1 MIFSDLLEEVYIS
14 LSSNKSRSGLTM
26 LGIVIGIGSVIT
38 MVSIGQGSTATIES
52 SIQSLGSNLLV
63 ISPGATKSY
72 GSMVKGSSGSAS
84 TLTMDDADAIKAE
97 VSNLKEVAPL
107 ISSQKQIVYKGENT
121 NASIYGITSV
131 YQTVKSLEVATGAF
145 FSDTQIEKVAKVA
158 VIGPTVSETLF
169 GEDVDPIGLKI
180 KIGDTQFTVIG
191 VTESKGTT
199 GMNSSDNI
207 VYVPITVAEHY
218 FTGSESLSS
227 ISVEVTESKYMDQA
241 EADIE
246 ALLLVRHDLADADSA
261 DFSIMNQA
269 EIMET
274 MSSVSGTLTLLL
286 GAIAGISLLVG
297 GIGIMNMML
306 TTVTERTREIGLR
319 KSLGARSKDVSGQFL
334 VESISLTFIGGI
346 IGIIL
351 GIVASY
357 LVSTFGGTTTVV
369 TVQSVL
375 LSFFVSAAIGI
386 AFGYYPA
393 QRASQLNPIEALK
406 YE

>member
-1 MIFSDLLEEVYIS
+1 
-14 LSSNKSRSGLTM
+14 M
-26 LGIVIGIGSVIT
+26 LGIVIGIASVIT

-63 ISPGATKSY
+63 ISPGASKSY
-72 GSMVKGSSGSAS
+72 GSMVRGGAGSAS
-84 TLTMDDADAIKAE
+84 TLTMDDADAILSE
-97 VSNLKEVAPL
+97 VSNLKNVAPL

-131 YQTVKSLEVATGAF
+131 YQTVKSLEVSTGSF
-145 FSDTQIEKVAKVA
+145 FSETQIEKVAKVA

-169 GEDVDPIGLKI
+169 GEDVDPTGLKI
-180 KIGDTQFTVIG
+180 KIGDTQFTIIG
-191 VTESKGTT
+191 VTVSKGTS

-246 ALLLVRHDLADADSA
+246 ALLLERHDKDADSA

-269 EIMET
+269 EIMDT

-334 VESISLTFIGGI
+334 MESISLTFIGGI

-351 GIVASY
+351 GIAASY

-369 TVQSVL
+369 TSESVF

-386 AFGYYPA
+386 IFGYYPA